1 VTSSLDPSQ
10 RDTEGR
16 EAVHDAALARVDRLA
31 WFLDN
36 SIRLPGGFRLGFDS
50 LVGLV
55 PGLGDG
61 LGLATSG
68 YILLE
73 AYRANVGNFVLLR
86 MLLNVLI
93 EAAVGLVP
101 VVGDLFD
108 MVWKSNT
115 RNAELLKAHG
125 SAPGATGQRS
135 RWFIVFCFAAI
146 FAIAGLVLWL
156 GLVLLRLLLG
166 WLW

>member
-1 VTSSLDPSQ
+1 MQPAPAND
-10 RDTEGR
+10 
-16 EAVHDAALARVDRLA
+16 AHDAALARVDRLA

-61 LGLATSG
+61 VGLATSG

-73 AYRANVGNFVLLR
+73 AYRANVGNVVLLR

-93 EAAVGLVP
+93 EAAVGIVP
-101 VVGDLFD
+101 VLGDLFD
-108 MVWKSNT
+108 MVWKSNS
-115 RNAELLKAHG
+115 RNAALLRAHG
-125 SAPGATGQRS
+125 QAPGDTGRRS
-135 RWFIVFCFAAI
+135 RWFIVVCFAAL
-146 FAIAGLVLWL
+146 FAFAGLVLWL
-156 GLVLLRLLLG
+156 GLALLGMLLG